1 MASIIK
7 LDESDIVGICRHD
20 NRDNIEHNIQY
31 KVHIDATRT
40 HLNEDLTPRRFEIK
54 GKKAPQEIELS
65 KLQYFHRCLKQLP
78 HMNRKNLKVG
88 CEWVVTLPKEIPA
101 GSDRDKAFFRATY
114 DFLSQKYG
122 EENIITA
129 NIHRDE
135 AQPHLHFCF
144 IPVDARGRICA
155 KNITKLSEL
164 YSFHPQLQ
172 DYLTKQGIKCN
183 VNSGITRQ
191 QGGNR
196 TIAELK
202 KGDRTHEEKHKITRV
217 KRNNDIEHG
226 ISRIRRS

>member
-40 HLNEDLTPRRFEIK
+40 HLNEDLTPIRTEIK
-54 GKKAPQEIELS
+54 GKKNPEEIKLS
-65 KLQYFHRCLKQLP
+65 KLQYLHRRLKVLP
-78 HMNRKNLKVG
+78 HMKRKNLKVG
-88 CEWVVTLPKEIPA
+88 CEWVVTLPKEIRA
-101 GSDRDKAFFRATY
+101 GSDEDRAFFKATY
-114 DFLSQKYG
+114 DFLCGKYG
-122 EENIITA
+122 TENVITA

-183 VNSGITRQ
+183 VNSGITRA

-202 KGDRTHEEKHKITRV
+202 KGAKTHEENHKIIRN
-217 KRNNDIEHG
+217 KRQSEREHG
-226 ISRIRRS
+226 NYRNR